1 MTSNADLPRLPPP
14 PRVTTPAH
22 PVDRALQEPTERTSR
37 LWVTWLVL
45 ASIGLWS
52 GFFGPIQ
59 VLLAQQSE
67 AISPDHKAGVLS
79 LVTGAGALVSTLL
92 NPVWGAFSDRTTMRM
107 GRRLPWVLGG
117 AVGGAVAML
126 LLSGADSVWRL
137 VLAWALAQASLNAM
151 LAALTATVPDQ
162 VPTRERGV
170 VGGVLSIAQTAG
182 VILGSGI
189 AAATGSIAAGYL
201 TIAVVLVVTTL
212 PYAVSSRDVALPR
225 ELRPEFRWG
234 AFLRSFWV
242 SPRQH
247 PDFGWAWLTRF
258 LMNLGNS
265 ILILYLLFYLKDEV
279 HLSDSAAED
288 AVFTLTA
295 VYGVVTVVTA
305 LVGGWWSDRIG
316 RRKPLVIWSG
326 LVAAAALTLFAFV
339 HTMPAAYLGA
349 VVLGIGFGAYTAVDF
364 ALITEVLPGAADRAK
379 DLGVINIAN
388 ALPQVLAPV
397 LAAAVL
403 GLGLGYPGLYLLA
416 AAVSVLGSVLVR
428 YIRSVA

>member
-1 MTSNADLPRLPPP
+1 VTSNADLPRLPPP

-79 LVTGAGALVSTLL
+79 LVTGVGALVSTLL

-279 HLSDSAAED
+279 DLSDSAAED

-428 YIRSVA
+428 HIRSVA

>member
-1 MTSNADLPRLPPP
+1 VTSNADLPRLPPP

-79 LVTGAGALVSTLL
+79 LVTGVGALVSTLL

-279 HLSDSAAED
+279 DLSDSAAED

>member
-1 MTSNADLPRLPPP
+1 M
-14 PRVTTPAH
+14 TTPAH
-22 PVDRALQEPTERTSR
+22 AGRPRAAEPTERASR

-79 LVTGAGALVSTLL
+79 LVTGVGAMVSTLL
-92 NPVWGAFSDRTTMRM
+92 NPVWGAFSDRTTLRM

-126 LLSGADSVWRL
+126 LLAGADSVWRL

-151 LAALTATVPDQ
+151 LAAITATVPDQ

-182 VILGSGI
+182 VIVGSGI

-212 PYAVSSRDVALPR
+212 PYAVNARDIALPR

-234 AFLRSFWV
+234 TFLRSFWV

-279 HLSDSAAED
+279 DLTDDAAED

-295 VYGVVTVVTA
+295 VYGLVTVVTA

-326 LVAAAALTLFAFV
+326 LIAAAALTLFAFV

-364 ALITEVLPGAADRAK
+364 ALITQVLPGAADRAK

-428 YIRSVA
+428 RIRSVD